1 MTVNQ
6 IFNKNVPEDLVLLL
20 LSQLNINNF
29 SDNKRLSYQLI
40 DDNMETLMPILDEI
54 KLYYLPCK
62 SKVYFNTLNSK
73 KIITIIRQLLKLYN
87 YKLYSKERYS
97 KETKMKFIEFTIREN
112 LKNNIT
118 RVNTNLVLSFN

>member
-1 MTVNQ
+1 MTINQ
-6 IFNKNVPEDLVLLL
+6 IFNKNVPEELVLLL
-20 LSQLNINNF
+20 LSKLNINNF
-29 SDNKRLSYQLI
+29 SDNKRISYELI
-40 DDNMETLMPILDEI
+40 DNSMEKLIHVLDEI

-62 SKVYFNTLNSK
+62 SKVYFDTINSK

-97 KETKMKFIEFTIREN
+97 KEKKMKYIEFTIREN

>member
-40 DDNMETLMPILDEI
+40 DDNMESIMPILDEI

-73 KIITIIRQLLKLYN
+73 KIITIIRQLLRLYN

>member
-40 DDNMETLMPILDEI
+40 DDNMESIMPILDEI

-87 YKLYSKERYS
+87 YKLFSKEKYS
-97 KETKMKFIEFTIREN
+97 KETRMKYIEFTIREN